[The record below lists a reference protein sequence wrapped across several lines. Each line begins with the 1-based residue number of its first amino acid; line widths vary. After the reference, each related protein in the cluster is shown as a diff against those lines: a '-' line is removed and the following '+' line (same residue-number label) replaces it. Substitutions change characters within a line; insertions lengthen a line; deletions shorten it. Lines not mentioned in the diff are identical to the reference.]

1 VPNSEKMADFCGFY
15 AVRMLRSSAF
25 GCDDLAC
32 EWHALSAFGLAAERA
47 IGLAGA
53 DCALTGRGSDIAFPN
68 CIADA
73 DDHRILA
80 LDESLMAIMRVIRK
94 G

>member
-1 VPNSEKMADFCGFY
+1 MAEFCGFPEL
-15 AVRMLRSSAF
+15 RLLRSSAF
-25 GCDDLAC
+25 LSDYLTC
-32 EWHALSAFGLAAERA
+32 EWHALSALRLAAERA

-53 DCALTGRGSDIAFPN
+53 DRAVAGRGADFAFPN

-80 LDESLMAIMRVIRK
+80 PDES
-94 G
+94 